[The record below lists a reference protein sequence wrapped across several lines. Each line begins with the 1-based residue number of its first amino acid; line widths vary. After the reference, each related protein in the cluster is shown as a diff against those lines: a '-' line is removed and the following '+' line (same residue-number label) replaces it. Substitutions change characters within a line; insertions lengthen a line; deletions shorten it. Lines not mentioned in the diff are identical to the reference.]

1 MTLLFV
7 CDDERHVFDNRMYIA
22 LFFERTAAEWY

>member
-7 CDDERHVFDNRMYIA
+7 CDDERHVFGNMMYIA
-22 LFFERTAAEWY
+22 LLPERTAAEW